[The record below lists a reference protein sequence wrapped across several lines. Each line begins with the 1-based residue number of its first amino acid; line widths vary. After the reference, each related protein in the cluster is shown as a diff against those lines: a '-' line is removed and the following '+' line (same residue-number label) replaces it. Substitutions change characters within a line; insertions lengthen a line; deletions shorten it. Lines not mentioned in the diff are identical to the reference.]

1 MDSLP
6 SRLFITI
13 VFLVITML
21 IRFAQAA
28 VNNASEAKLTRL
40 ADEGNKKAKAALK
53 LLEKDVRVYNC
64 LKIISVFTELCAACI
79 VAVMLLIIIEIKQ
92 LSSYYILILIL
103 GMLVLSLIMQ
113 IFCVYMPRKVTS
125 KQAEKVLFSMMW
137 IIKAVCFVFMP
148 LENVLYGITTLLLKP
163 FGVESDGKEEDEVTE
178 EEIRFMVDVGSESG
192 AIDPD
197 EKEMIH
203 NIFELD
209 DTPVRDVMTHRTDV
223 EFLWK
228 EDSIADME
236 NTISTTNH
244 SIFPLCGES
253 VDDVIGIV
261 KATDFYKLLR
271 NSENDENIDISSII
285 RNPYLV
291 PETIKADDL
300 FRQMQKSKNHFA
312 IVLDEYGGLAGIIT
326 MSDLLEEIVGDL
338 DNDAESVEEEEIV
351 RIDNNT
357 WKILGSTDIE
367 NVSKELNIDLPIEEY
382 NTFAGMI
389 LGNLGAIPDDGATA
403 EVEAYGLQI
412 KVTKIIDHRIDEAL
426 VCKIEQDKPEEEDT

>member
-1 MDSLP
+1 M
-6 SRLFITI
+6 
-13 VFLVITML
+13 LV
-21 IRFAQAA
+21 RFAQAA

-40 ADEGNKKAKAALK
+40 ADKGDKKAKSALK

-64 LKIISVFTELCAACI
+64 LKIISVFTELCAACTVTLMLI
-79 VAVMLLIIIEIKQ
+79 IIIESKQITSFHTLLLIIGM
-92 LSSYYILILIL
+92 LIL
-103 GMLVLSLIMQ
+103 SFIMQ
-113 IFCVYMPRKVTS
+113 VFCVYMPRKATS

-137 IIKAVCFVFMP
+137 LIKTVCFICMP
-148 LENVLYGITTLLLKP
+148 IENVLYGITAFLLRP
-163 FGVESDGKEEDEVTE
+163 FGVGSNEKEEDEVTE

-209 DTPVRDVMTHRTDV
+209 DTPVRDVMTHRTDI

-228 EDSIADME
+228 EDSINDME
-236 NTISTTNH
+236 NTISTANH

-253 VDDVIGIV
+253 VDDIIGLI

-271 NSENDENIDISSII
+271 NSDNDENIDIDPII
-285 RNPYLV
+285 KSPYLV
-291 PETIKADDL
+291 PETIKANDL

-326 MSDLLEEIVGDL
+326 MSDLLEEIVGNL
-338 DNDAESVEEEEIV
+338 DNDTEAVEEEEITQ
-351 RIDNNT
+351 IDNNT

-367 NVSKELNIDLPIEEY
+367 TVSKALNIDLPIEEY

-389 LGNLGAIPDDGATA
+389 LGNLGAIPDDGETA
-403 EVEAYGLQI
+403 EIEAYGLQI
-412 KVTKIIDHRIDEAL
+412 KVTKISDHRIDEAL
-426 VCKIEQDKPEEEDT
+426 VCKIEQNNPEEDI